1 MTTKTNS
8 DAYIT
13 TIIDIVGAS
22 DEIKPI
28 VLHENYLISSG
39 SIYKENDTGKTYM
52 YNQEKRKW
60 YLLQD

>member
-22 DEIKPI
+22 NEIKPI
-28 VLHENYLISSG
+28 VLHENYFISSG
-39 SIYKENDTGKTYM
+39 STYEETDTGKIYM
-52 YNQEKRKW
+52 YYRDKRKW